1 MSEVFKLAHVDMT
14 APRIE
19 LHNALALTGCEVS
32 ISNIAAGAAIPFV
45 HRHVANEELYGVL
58 AGKGELYIDGKVV
71 QIEKGDWFR
80 IDPEGRRAIRA
91 AADSGITLICVTL
104 HAPDDWNDHIRL
116 YDYGFSL
123 MERLTIDAPE
133 NLSVPVAGGMAAS
146 VPLGTDSGVTVG
158 CRRGTAPDITVRAE
172 YFPFVYAP
180 VRKGD
185 VLGKLV
191 YLRGNRVIA
200 EKELL
205 ALSPA

>member
-91 AADSGITLICVTL
+91 AADSGITLICVQT
-104 HAPDDWNDHIRL
+104 
-116 YDYGFSL
+116 
-123 MERLTIDAPE
+123 
-133 NLSVPVAGGMAAS
+133 
-146 VPLGTDSGVTVG
+146 
-158 CRRGTAPDITVRAE
+158 
-172 YFPFVYAP
+172 
-180 VRKGD
+180 RKGSLVNYTMTD
-185 VLGKLV
+185 GVLVDDRAPWL
-191 YLRGNRVIA
+191 
-200 EKELL
+200 
-205 ALSPA
+205 